1 MAWRWGPL
9 LYKTRRRLYKTRRRV
24 KGSKEN
30 VGFRK

>member
-1 MAWRWGPL
+1 MDWRWGPL